1 MIRHTFKPY
10 ADNPELC
17 VEELPRN
24 GDTCNQH
31 ISQHETGDT
40 NMTQIAGTAVYTL
53 RAEINGPSFDPGE
66 LNLDG
71 EYNGIST
78 VHATLEG
85 ALAQFDEWLDSV
97 GIDRDTAHWGETRHD
112 TFVGNDPDPD
122 LLDGDVLH
130 WGINK
135 TVVRP

>member
-1 MIRHTFKPY
+1 MIEHTFKPY

-31 ISQHETGDT
+31 ISQHENGDT
-40 NMTQIAGTAVYTL
+40 HMTTNAGNAVYTL
-53 RAEINGPSFDPGE
+53 TAEINGPSFDPDKIG
-66 LNLDG
+66 NGD
-71 EYNGIST
+71 YNGIST

-85 ALAQFDEWLDSV
+85 ALAEFDAWLDSA
-97 GIDRDTAHWGETRHD
+97 GIDRDTAHWGETRHA
-112 TFVGNDPDPD
+112 TFVGNDVDPD
-122 LLDGDVLH
+122 LLGGDVLH

-135 TVVRP
+135 TTVRP

>member
-1 MIRHTFKPY
+1 MFVYVLT
-10 ADNPELC
+10 ADVNGPAFDPDEIG
-17 VEELPRN
+17 N
-24 GDTCNQH
+24 GDY
-31 ISQHETGDT
+31 S
-40 NMTQIAGTAVYTL
+40 
-53 RAEINGPSFDPGE
+53 
-66 LNLDG
+66 
-71 EYNGIST
+71 GISA

-135 TVVRP
+135 TVVRA